1 MRAARQQ
8 DPQVVAAAYRHVEA
22 LVLSLDGLQ
31 PEKGH
36 ETLSV
41 VRELNAKR
49 IWCAE
54 ALLSSKGAAL
64 LLRCLEPSYPS
75 PLMSC
80 VVISLFLQQSVAM
93 WGEPWAS
100 LRILPGD
107 CVGTP
112 VVRGR
117 PSTHQNRH

>member
-1 MRAARQQ
+1 MKKNELKPWQKKEWCIPPEQ
-8 DPQVVAAAYRHVEA
+8 DASFVCQMEE
-22 LVLSLDGLQ
+22 VLDM
-31 PEKGH
+31 
-36 ETLSV
+36 
-41 VRELNAKR
+41 
-49 IWCAE
+49 
-54 ALLSSKGAAL
+54 GAAL